1 MEFPRLEFSWFARN
15 RAKLVHALRMTAS
28 GLAAFILAEA
38 MGQSESIWA
47 VITALIVTQSNVGG
61 SLKAALDYFAGSL
74 LGAIYGIALAFTI
87 PHTNDLTK
95 AVVLVLAMVP
105 LSYMAA
111 ISPGFRAA
119 PITGIIVLLAGSA
132 LGALSFAMDRVIE
145 VGIGCA
151 VGVLV
156 SVLVL
161 PVRASHGVLDTT
173 VKMARLQ
180 ADQLE
185 ALTLSGEQ
193 ARTRLAELEARRHQ
207 MLSQVE
213 TLIGAAA
220 RERRSGLT
228 GLPDPEPMLRTLLRL
243 RNDVSMLRS
252 AVDESDHEALPKQA
266 ASSWMSVARTGA
278 SILRG
283 LANSL
288 STGQAPESTNAMKDV
303 ISDYKAAVDEIR
315 RSDQTSHLS
324 TDSLWRLSGTGF
336 VLDQFRQNLD
346 DLVEQAGEFEARR

>member
-1 MEFPRLEFSWFARN
+1 MELPRLEFAWFARN
-15 RAKLVHALRMTAS
+15 RAKLVHALRMTVS

-74 LGAIYGIALAFTI
+74 LGAIYGIAIAFTI
-87 PHTNDLTK
+87 PHTNELTK

-145 VGIGCA
+145 VGLGCA
-151 VGVLV
+151 VGVVV

-161 PVRASHGVLDTT
+161 PARASRGVLETA
-173 VKMARLQ
+173 VAMARLL
-180 ADQLE
+180 AEQLE
-185 ALTLSGEQ
+185 ALTLPAEQ
-193 ARTRLAELEARRHQ
+193 AQARLTALETRRHQ
-207 MLSQVE
+207 MLGQME
-213 TLIGAAA
+213 ALLGAAA

-228 GLPDPEPMLRTLLRL
+228 DMPDPEPMLRTLLRL

-252 AVDESDHEALPKQA
+252 AVEVSGHEVLQGPA

-278 SILRG
+278 SILRR
-283 LANSL
+283 LADSL
-288 STGQAPESTNAMKDV
+288 SSGQAPDSTSAMADAV
-303 ISDYKAAVDEIR
+303 SDYKATIDEIR
-315 RSDQTSHLS
+315 RSHQTSHMS
-324 TDSLWRLSGTGF
+324 TDTLWRLFGTGF
-336 VLDQFRQNLD
+336 VLEQFRRNLD
-346 DLVEQAGEFEARR
+346 DLVERAGEFEARR

>member
-1 MEFPRLEFSWFARN
+1 LEISWFARN
-15 RAKLVHALRMTAS
+15 RPKLVHALRMTVA
-28 GLAAFILAEA
+28 GLASFLLAEA
-38 MGQSESIWA
+38 LGQSESIWA

-61 SLKAALDYFAGSL
+61 SLKVAMEYFAGSL
-74 LGAIYGIALAFTI
+74 LGAIYGIVIAFAI
-87 PHTNDLTK
+87 PHADNLTK
-95 AVVLVLAMVP
+95 SVALVVAMAP

-119 PITGIIVLLAGSA
+119 PITAIIVLLAGSTS
-132 LGALSFAMDRVIE
+132 GAVGFAADRVIA

-161 PVRASHGVLDTT
+161 PVRASRGVLETA

-193 ARTRLAELEARRHQ
+193 ARTRLSKLEGQRHQ
-207 MLSQVE
+207 MFSQVE

-228 GLPDPEPMLRTLLRL
+228 GMPDPEPLLRTLLRL
-243 RNDVSMLRS
+243 RNDVAMLRS
-252 AVDESDHEALPKQA
+252 AVDDAGHEVLPGQV
-266 ASSWMSVARTGA
+266 ASSWVTVAHTGA
-278 SILRG
+278 SILRRI
-283 LANSL
+283 ADSV
-288 STGQAPESTNAMKDV
+288 STGQAPESTGAMTDAV
-303 ISDYKAAVDEIR
+303 SDYKMAVDEIR
-315 RSDQTSHLS
+315 RSDQTSQLS
-324 TDSLWRLSGTGF
+324 TDTLWRLSGTGF
-336 VLDQFRQNLD
+336 VLEQFNHNLN
-346 DLVEQAGEFEARR
+346 DLIELADNFAARR